1 MEQDYHHHPTI
12 SCSPVTEVTAESDFD
27 NKPFLVNAKPN
38 RALCFCLSVNSWWS
52 ICAIFSKRC
61 CDVLLTVFWCQFSSL
76 LNWVCFLWC
85 CACFTFLCWKVLFEC
100 QSQNKCFCTGT
111 HSHTNLQHHCHIL
124 VERNV
129 FLKAYLKWREDRL
142 QGSLAAGRHLRLVA
156 FKLDNQM

>member
-76 LNWVCFLWC
+76 LNCVFSLM
-85 CACFTFLCWKVLFEC
+85 LCMLHLPVLESPVWMSVTEWMLLHRHTLTH
-100 QSQNKCFCTGT
+100 QSAALPYFSRNKC
-111 HSHTNLQHHCHIL
+111 
-124 VERNV
+124 